1 MVLLFPAPDLGVRLL
16 VAKVRDHWKVNSVAK
31 PAYSRLLHVKDC
43 VDRVGTACY
52 VTKLDFLE
60 GYLECSLKV
69 SPFYTACS
77 RGDWCASTFC
87 MKVPTT
93 I

>member
-31 PAYSRLLHVKDC
+31 PAYSPLLHVKDC